1 MHFDISTL
9 QTCDSYVDNGSVNYA
24 STFEIWIE
32 HNAAHY
38 VKLREERG
46 GDCGEERWL
55 MGCDWGGEGVGVT
68 GKGRGWM

>member
-1 MHFDISTL
+1 M
-9 QTCDSYVDNGSVNYA
+9 
-24 STFEIWIE
+24 WIE

-46 GDCGEERWL
+46 GGDCGEERGW

-68 GKGRGWM
+68 EEERGWCDCGEERGWV